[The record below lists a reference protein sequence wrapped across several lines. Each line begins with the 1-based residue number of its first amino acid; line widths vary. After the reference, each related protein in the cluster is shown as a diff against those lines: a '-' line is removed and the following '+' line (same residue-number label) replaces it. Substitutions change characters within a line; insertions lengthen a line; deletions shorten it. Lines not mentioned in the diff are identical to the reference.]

1 MNDFLVAVGLMAV
14 LEGLLYAAAPSLM
27 RKGLRRLIEASD
39 FWLRTGGVVAMA
51 AGVPITPSR
60 GSGGLRP
67 PAAEA
72 SSSYS

>member
-39 FWLRTGGVVAMA
+39 FWLRTGGVAAMA
-51 AGVPITPSR
+51 VGVAVVWAVR
-60 GSGGLRP
+60 GG
-67 PAAEA
+67 
-72 SSSYS
+72 